1 MLTLQLQHINTAHI
15 MKIDQCRIENYI
27 SMYYDGT
34 WTKWAWSW
42 LGRRGD
48 EATIKH
54 SHLTHYSYT
63 SWCSIGATKKDHDW
77 KEYILAPIRLQ
88 YSQHSGKEATNTN
101 NGEVVEPGA
110 EDVGN
115 IATQIKEFMAQ
126 QIAFNSQLLQAVKE
140 KPREDNQD
148 INNQLKRNRKL
159 PENVNGNYKLVCFIC
174 CWGVS
179 GGRGDAYI
187 CGVCIMLAFNTN
199 TSVSW

>member
-1 MLTLQLQHINTAHI
+1 M
-15 MKIDQCRIENYI
+15 
-27 SMYYDGT
+27 
-34 WTKWAWSW
+34 
-42 LGRRGD
+42 
-48 EATIKH
+48 
-54 SHLTHYSYT
+54 
-63 SWCSIGATKKDHDW
+63 
-77 KEYILAPIRLQ
+77 APIRLQ

-148 INNQLKRNRKL
+148 INNQLERNRKL

-174 CWGVS
+174 C
-179 GGRGDAYI
+179 
-187 CGVCIMLAFNTN
+187 
-199 TSVSW
+199 